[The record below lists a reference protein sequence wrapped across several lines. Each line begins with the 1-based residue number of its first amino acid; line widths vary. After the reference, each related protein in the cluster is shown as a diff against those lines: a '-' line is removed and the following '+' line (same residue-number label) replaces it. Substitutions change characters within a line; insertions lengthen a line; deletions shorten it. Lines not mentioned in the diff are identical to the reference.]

1 MSNTMQLLAIRVD
14 IFLKQRGSLMTWRRN
29 DVASGLVRKAVMAS
43 AMLLPGVALAD
54 FEVGAVSISD
64 LAGGRQTLGCTD
76 LIVYGTLVV
85 GAGGSVVEARNVI
98 IAPGGKVQ
106 LAGGAIELAGEWRN
120 QGSVT
125 GPGSVTRVATPGCP
139 LNGQAGPIAY
149 AGEVTA
155 VPAVG
160 AEGLG
165 LLGLAMVWFAARMR
179 RRPAR
184 RDLS

>member
-1 MSNTMQLLAIRVD
+1 MM
-14 IFLKQRGSLMTWRRN
+14 WRRN
-29 DVASGLVRKAVMAS
+29 GAAARLVRQAVMGA
-43 AMLLPGVALAD
+43 AVLLSGAAWAD
-54 FEVGAVSISD
+54 FEVGAASTSD

-98 IAPGGKVQ
+98 IASGGKVQ

-120 QGSVT
+120 QGSVA

-149 AGEVTA
+149 AGAVTA

-165 LLGLAMVWFAARMR
+165 LLGLALVWFAARMR

-184 RDLS
+184 RDFS